1 MRLSCLYPM
10 VLAHRPHIAHSTWF
24 PGGRVLAM
32 AIALLLLFGA
42 MVTPWG
48 LVQSHGLADVSALH
62 HGEGWE
68 GEDEHGHGHSHE
80 DEVSAHPSSHPHHD
94 GDHSHD
100 HAHALP
106 IGLPGLS
113 GMVTALQA
121 GVIHSGPWPSLDGLE
136 RPPRA

>member
-1 MRLSCLYPM
+1 M
-10 VLAHRPHIAHSTWF
+10 VHAHSPHITHSTSF

-32 AIALLLLFGA
+32 AIALVLLFGA
-42 MVTPWG
+42 LVTPWG
-48 LVQSHGLADVSALH
+48 LVQSHGSAAVSALL

-68 GEDEHGHGHSHE
+68 AEDEHGHGHGHSHE
-80 DEVSAHPSSHPHHD
+80 DEVSAHPSSHAHHG

-106 IGLPGLS
+106 VGLPGLS
-113 GMVTALQA
+113 ATVAVLQA
-121 GVIHSGPWPSLDGLE
+121 GAIQAGPWPSLDGLE